1 MCNLYSITTN
11 QEAISR
17 LFRAVQR
24 HVVNLAPVTEV
35 FPNFPAPATW
45 AANAK

>member
-1 MCNLYSITTN
+1 MTN
-11 QEAISR
+11 QAVIAA

-24 HVVNLAPVTEV
+24 HVVHLAPMPAV